1 MNVLN
6 NFALDGQRR
15 IESRDSNL
23 GVDVF
28 TYVSLFFLVGVGFS
42 SLLVD
47 YSFTLANILRIC
59 SIGIGIVAVVIRN
72 PKVRNLTFWFL
83 VLGISYYMAQRSGKM
98 TVFFAAVAV
107 VLVNG
112 YPTKKVLGAFLIS
125 AFIDFAF
132 LVMASGTG
140 LIDAF
145 SIKDGHIVLSLG
157 LVSANTL
164 GGIAFMF
171 LCLIEYFL
179 GPRRRLFSPLLLV
192 YAFIWFDLTASRTP
206 FVASLILIVLCT
218 IFNDSWGRLKY
229 SKWMCYVPII
239 MSIVSVGLLVLY
251 ARGNPVA
258 QLLDKP
264 LSGRLVLN
272 YMYNYS
278 ITGIPILGSAPTN
291 IYSETV
297 DNVYLYMLY
306 RCGLVGLI
314 LYNIYY
320 FNLIGR
326 ASLET
331 DPFLSILC
339 LLFAVYGLTESTTLL
354 NTCLNPTLLLL
365 FTLPE
370 GGFCS
375 ECHSNF
381 EKGF

>member
-72 PKVRNLTFWFL
+72 PKVKNLTFWFL

-132 LVMASGTG
+132 LVMASGIG

-206 FVASLILIVLCT
+206 FVASLILIVLCI

-320 FNLIGR
+320 FNLISR

-331 DPFLSILC
+331 DPFCLFSASFLLSMD
-339 LLFAVYGLTESTTLL
+339 
-354 NTCLNPTLLLL
+354 
-365 FTLPE
+365 
-370 GGFCS
+370 
-375 ECHSNF
+375 
-381 EKGF
+381 